1 MNQQR
6 WNEQVETVVNTHSE
20 AIDELR
26 EFQRHLEVDKG
37 ANALMQMHE
46 RQMASAGTY
55 INLILVAGYAGFFG
69 LWSTLSP
76 KLPPRLYA
84 LCGLLAV
91 LSLVLFI
98 AWEVVKMIWSNIH
111 MSRTSAMIQNMS
123 GPELIQR
130 FIASSQLFQVR
141 SQRVWWFFLV
151 PSVLSGLAAGSLLMW
166 IFCYQLWQAFQ

>member
-20 AIDELR
+20 AIDELKD
-26 EFQRHLEVDKG
+26 FQLHLERDKG
-37 ANALMQMHE
+37 ANALMEMHE

-91 LSLVLFI
+91 LSLVLLNRPGF
-98 AWEVVKMIWSNIH
+98 
-111 MSRTSAMIQNMS
+111 SRH
-123 GPELIQR
+123 L
-130 FIASSQLFQVR
+130 ASSLR
-141 SQRVWWFFLV
+141 N
-151 PSVLSGLAAGSLLMW
+151 
-166 IFCYQLWQAFQ
+166 AFQTLPVTADC